1 MIFRREAESLI
12 AKIAVD
18 KAAFGFDRLFD
29 YSVPKGMEEKIK
41 TGCRVM
47 VPFGAGGQKRQGMV
61 FGLSDTFDGDPKKLK
76 SIAFLLDEEP
86 VVDEELTEL
95 AKHLAVHTFC
105 PLFEAVKAMLPP
117 GLNYKPVFKYFA
129 DAESSEDD
137 EEQRVL
143 NWLRK
148 KKNGAEGEA
157 INKAF
162 GFSDSVFIDSMAK
175 KKLLRREE
183 STRRKIGDETTKMV
197 RLSEKEAGLN
207 EEGSSIL
214 KKPTPKQKE
223 VLEFLAEA
231 GAACVK
237 EISYF
242 TSAGK
247 AVVEG
252 LEKKGAVEFFEQE
265 AFRRPYKDEF
275 RRTDPESIVLSE
287 EQQTAFD
294 GIAKLCDE
302 EKGSTALLFGVTG
315 SGKTSVFIKLIQ
327 REIAKGHQVILMV
340 PEISLTPQMMNKFFA
355 YFGDSVAVMHSAL
368 SAGERIDEWKRIAS
382 GKARIIV
389 GTRSA
394 VFAPAKELGL
404 IIMDEEQEQSY
415 KSDRSPRF
423 HARDAAAFR
432 SKKLGIPLLLASA
445 TPSIETFYK
454 AKSGK
459 IKLFEMT
466 ERYGGAKLPDSV
478 IVDMK
483 EETLCG
489 RTGVL
494 SEALAEEIQ
503 YNLDNGQQSI
513 LLMNRRGYNTVARCA
528 ECGTVKECPRCNI
541 PLIYHRANGRL
552 MCHYCG
558 YSEPATVRCDSCG
571 SEYVMY
577 SGCGTQKVEGEI
589 SAQFPEARILR
600 MDLDTTMAKFSH
612 DRHFADFAEGKYD
625 IMVGTQMVA
634 KGLDFPNVTLVGVL
648 AADMSLYGG
657 DYRSYERT
665 FGLLTQV
672 IGRCGRAKL
681 SGRAYIQT
689 YSPEHSVIERSCAQD
704 YRMFYEDEIINRKV
718 MLYPPFCSMGSVLF
732 SGTNEK
738 QTREAAAAFSKLL
751 EKKVAETEIPIRILG
766 PTPSHVTKIADKWR
780 WKLIVKYRPDNAFF
794 ETMGETLKEFSK
806 NKDFVKIEVMADP
819 YDIN

>member
-1 MIFRREAESLI
+1 MI

-18 KAAFGFDRLFD
+18 KAAFGFDKLFD
-29 YSVPKGMEEKIK
+29 YAVPVHLEGKVK

-61 FGLSDTFDGDPKKLK
+61 FGLEEAFAGDPKRLK
-76 SIAFLLDEEP
+76 NIAFLLDEEP
-86 VVDEELTEL
+86 VVSEELMEL
-95 AKHLAVHTFC
+95 AEYLAVHTFC

-117 GLNYKPVFKYFA
+117 GLNYKPVFRYFA
-129 DAESSEDD
+129 NCECSEDE
-137 EEQRVL
+137 EEQRII

-148 KKNGAEGEA
+148 KKNGAEGA
-157 INKAF
+157 NINKAF
-162 GFSDSVFIDSMAK
+162 GFTDSVFIDSMAERG
-175 KKLLRREE
+175 LLCREE
-183 STRRKIGDETTKMV
+183 STKRKIGDETTKMV
-197 RLSEKEAGLN
+197 RISDAQLSAMEQ
-207 EEGSSIL
+207 GSSLL
-214 KKPTPKQKE
+214 KKATPKQAE
-223 VLEFLAEA
+223 VLEFLGEA

-242 TSAGK
+242 TAAGK

-252 LEKKGAVEFFEQE
+252 LEKKGVLEFFEQE
-265 AFRRPYKDEF
+265 AFRRPYKDSV
-275 RRTDPESIVLSE
+275 RRIDPESIILSK
-287 EQQTAFD
+287 EQKAAFE
-294 GIAKLCDE
+294 GIAELCDS
-302 EKGSTALLFGVTG
+302 EKSCSALLFGVTG
-315 SGKTSVFIKLIQ
+315 SGKTQVFIKLIQ

-355 YFGDSVAVMHSAL
+355 CFGDAVAVVHSAL

-394 VFAPAKELGL
+394 VFAPARELGL

-423 HARDAAAFR
+423 HAREAAAFR
-432 SKKLGIPLLLASA
+432 SRKLGIPLLLASA
-445 TPSIETFYK
+445 TPSVETFYK
-454 AKSGK
+454 AKKGK
-459 IKLFEMT
+459 IALFEMT
-466 ERYGGAKLPDSV
+466 ERYGGAELPESV

-483 EETLCG
+483 SEGLSG

-494 SEALAEEIQ
+494 SESLAEEVR
-503 YNLDNGQQSI
+503 YNLDNKQQSI

-528 ECGTVKECPRCNI
+528 ECGTVKSCPRCNI

-558 YSEPATVRCDSCG
+558 HSEPATIKCDACG

-577 SGCGTQKVEGEI
+577 SGCGTQKVEDEI
-589 SAQFPEARILR
+589 QALFPDARILR

-634 KGLDFPNVTLVGVL
+634 KGLDFPDVTLVGVL
-648 AADMSLYGG
+648 AADMTLYGG

-665 FGLLTQV
+665 FSLLTQV
-672 IGRCGRAKL
+672 IGRCGRARL

-689 YSPEHSVIERSCAQD
+689 HSPEHSVIEHSCAQD

-732 SGTNEK
+732 SGTSEK
-738 QTREAAAAFSKLL
+738 MTREAAAAFSKLL
-751 EKKVAETEIPIRILG
+751 EEKVAETDIPIRILG
-766 PTPSHVTKIADKWR
+766 PTPSHVAKIADKWR

-806 NKDFVKIEVMADP
+806 NKEFVKIEVMADP